1 MTDDL
6 PDNIEDLVE
15 RHNQNHDRIDR
26 INSYN
31 ARRQAQKENERI
43 RDKLVNEL
51 DVPREKVNELVDTNL
66 EPRNYRQECEELVTA
81 Q

>member
-31 ARRQAQKENERI
+31 ARRQAQESEIN
-43 RDKLVNEL
+43 
-51 DVPREKVNELVDTNL
+51 
-66 EPRNYRQECEELVTA
+66 
-81 Q
+81 